1 MSGVNWGIITNQP
14 SGGSQGL
21 DFGNAFAVTLE
32 KQAAREREQRQSD
45 EQKRQFD
52 LSFGLQKQTADRQAE
67 QLGLA
72 KNADARAAEV
82 HGLEKEDRQAK
93 LEDRH
98 LQIFSEL
105 SDLAKE
111 AKTPEERQRLLK
123 GIKTMIPG
131 FNAEPWMTEDGWRI
145 GSERLRRI
153 AEAGARKREAEAA
166 ALAKTQSEAAENN
179 AKARNLDVQSNSPKA
194 DSPEARAAAAQKL
207 GMKPDHPAYMPFV
220 LANKWPRDDQK
231 DLTPSDRKLIADS
244 ESQYLKADAAI
255 KRLRTALDLNDK
267 THTGMGASVRATI
280 GNNLNDWL
288 VPDQLASPESSEA
301 TRAYT
306 DIMEQ
311 EAVKQMGDDLTGA
324 STDFEMR
331 KYMAIVSDVSKPAS
345 IRKDALNR
353 MIEVGERHKQLL
365 RDRMTD
371 IRGGDYFKKDYT
383 PSAISGAPGQ
393 RAGATPP
400 PPAPAP
406 QASNSPA
413 DPSKMKL
420 EAGKVY
426 EYKGGKYL
434 FKGGDQGD
442 PASWEK
448 QP

>member
-21 DFGNAFAVTLE
+21 DFGNAFAVTLKE
-32 KQAAREREQRQSD
+32 QSAREREQRQSD

-52 LSFGLQKQTADRQAE
+52 LSFGLQKQNADRQAE

-72 KNADARAAEV
+72 KNADARAAES

-93 LEDRH
+93 IEDRH
-98 LQIFSEL
+98 LQILSEL
-105 SDLAKE
+105 SDLTDE
-111 AKTPEERQRLLK
+111 AKTPEERQRLLR
-123 GIKTMIPG
+123 GVKTMIPG
-131 FNAEPWMTEDGWRI
+131 FNAEPWLTDDGWRI
-145 GSERLRRI
+145 GTARLKRMK
-153 AEAGARKREAEAA
+153 EGMARKLEAEAA
-166 ALAKTQSEAAENN
+166 ALAKTQSEARENN

-194 DSPEARAAAAQKL
+194 DSPEARAAAAEKF
-207 GMKPDHPAYMPFV
+207 GVKPDHPAYQPFV

-231 DLTPSDRKLIADS
+231 DLSPTDRKLIADS

-255 KRLRTALDLNDK
+255 GRLKRALDVNDK
-267 THTGMGASVRATI
+267 AHTGMFASTRATM

-288 VPDQLASPESSEA
+288 MPDALASPESSEA
-301 TRAYT
+301 TRTYT
-306 DIMEQ
+306 DLMDQ

-345 IRKDALNR
+345 IRKAALEA
-353 MIEVGERHKQLL
+353 MIAVGERHKQLL

-383 PSAISGAPGQ
+383 SSAISGAPGA
-393 RAGATPP
+393 RSGSTPP

-406 QASNSPA
+406 PAGKTANPA
-413 DPSKMKL
+413 DMQI
-420 EAGKVY
+420 EVGKVY
-426 EYKGGKYL
+426 EYKGGKYR
-434 FKGGDQGD
+434 FKGGDKGD
-442 PASWEK
+442 PASWEPM
-448 QP
+448 Q